1 MTDISNLSELAKTTR
16 PLPMAWYFDPRV
28 FELEQRILFDQGPGY
43 VGHELMVPN
52 PGDYMTLEWMGH
64 AKMLVRNDH
73 GVELMSN
80 VCRHRQGLLLEGR
93 GHARH
98 IVCPL
103 HRWTYAID
111 GTLLGAPEFADK
123 PCVSLPKTP
132 LKRWNGL
139 LFAGPRDVAEDL
151 KDFSAAADY
160 DFSGYVYD
168 RTVIDECPFNWKAFL
183 EIYLELYHVEPFHPG
198 LRDFVDAANFRW
210 EFGPRWSIQYMGVKN
225 QLQKTGS
232 PKYARYRDALLRYTW
247 GEMPKYGTLWSIYY
261 PNVMMEWYPHGLVVS
276 TLIPRSPD
284 HTTNVVEF
292 YYPEDV
298 AYFETE
304 LKEAHQ
310 AAYLESAAEDA
321 QICTLLHRGRR
332 ALYERG
338 EDDTGPYHSPLE
350 DGMIHL
356 HEFLRREL
364 GPALGE

>member
-151 KDFSAAADY
+151 KDFSAAAD
-160 DFSGYVYD
+160 
-168 RTVIDECPFNWKAFL
+168 R
-183 EIYLELYHVEPFHPG
+183 
-198 LRDFVDAANFRW
+198 
-210 EFGPRWSIQYMGVKN
+210 
-225 QLQKTGS
+225 
-232 PKYARYRDALLRYTW
+232 
-247 GEMPKYGTLWSIYY
+247 EM
-261 PNVMMEWYPHGLVVS
+261 E
-276 TLIPRSPD
+276 
-284 HTTNVVEF
+284 
-292 YYPEDV
+292 
-298 AYFETE
+298 
-304 LKEAHQ
+304 
-310 AAYLESAAEDA
+310 
-321 QICTLLHRGRR
+321 
-332 ALYERG
+332 
-338 EDDTGPYHSPLE
+338 
-350 DGMIHL
+350 
-356 HEFLRREL
+356 
-364 GPALGE
+364 